1 MDGTYLRFAGLS
13 QASGYQSNWVEL
25 LIQEWQH
32 CKYTKFWTI
41 WIQSTDDAHAHK
53 NFGNLWSSSILV
65 IFPFGRLPFWSSSI
79 LVVFPFSHLPFWS
92 SSMYTHIQ
100 TDGWNYSLL
109 KLISVYAGKL
119 EKALNNLIFKRT
131 KSFVFARTG
140 FHQTHME
147 ETAYLGSSVGV
158 LRRPVPSITGIS
170 PSLTTSVPKGLA
182 SLVYFTPP
190 EMMEMILGSIVEA
203 VVLMC
208 SIDAIKVF
216 AVITHTGVWY
226 PSQGVCW
233 TIL

>member
-1 MDGTYLRFAGLS
+1 MWPILWCLRLSNDNYSLNIFSQPNQTQLDILS
-13 QASGYQSNWVEL
+13 QPKTG
-25 LIQEWQH
+25 
-32 CKYTKFWTI
+32 
-41 WIQSTDDAHAHK
+41 
-53 NFGNLWSSSILV
+53 ILV
-65 IFPFGRLPFWSSSI
+65 NKRNGWDLSPLCGSLTSFWLPVQLSWTSDPGMATLQIHKILNYLNSIDRWCTFTQELWQPLVVFHFGHLPFWSSSI

-109 KLISVYAGKL
+109 KLTSVYAGKL

-170 PSLTTSVPKGLA
+170 PSLTTSVP
-182 SLVYFTPP
+182 
-190 EMMEMILGSIVEA
+190 SI
-203 VVLMC
+203 
-208 SIDAIKVF
+208 
-216 AVITHTGVWY
+216 
-226 PSQGVCW
+226 
-233 TIL
+233 